1 MRRRI
6 FFQFVLCIS
15 LLGFS
20 NCKTSTQKPSV
31 ATKQVTQPTFKYHHE
46 IRQPKVKSEQPP
58 VLILLHGYGSNEKDL
73 FSFAEHIDERLL
85 VICPRAPKDLGP
97 NKYKWYSLSPSKSE
111 LRYNGAE
118 VLQTSKDIMTFVDE
132 VISNYKVDP
141 KRVYIGGFSQGAIL
155 TLGTGLLNSE
165 KIAGVV
171 CLSGH
176 LYGEF
181 AEQIPLTQGL
191 NGLSIFISHGR
202 QDKVLAFSKMDRD
215 AAYLKNKGIDVTA
228 RFYDSAHNI
237 SQENFRD
244 MVLWIRKHLDNN

>member
-1 MRRRI
+1 MNFRYCFQLI
-6 FFQFVLCIS
+6 IIVLTIGFFS
-15 LLGFS
+15 
-20 NCKTSTQKPSV
+20 CKTNTQKVPVTNEQV
-31 ATKQVTQPTFKYHHE
+31 APPTFIYHHE
-46 IRQPKVKSEQPP
+46 VRQPKVKSEHPP

-73 FSFAEHIDERLL
+73 FSFADHLDERLM
-85 VICPRAPKDLGP
+85 VIAPRAPKTMGP
-97 NKYKWYSLSPSKSE
+97 NQYKWYSLNPSKTE
-111 LRYNGAE
+111 LRYDGAE

-132 VISNYKVDP
+132 VISNYNVDP
-141 KRVYIGGFSQGAIL
+141 QKVYIGGFSQGAIL

-202 QDKVLAFSKMDRD
+202 SDKVLTFPKMDRD
-215 AAYLKNKGIDVTA
+215 AAYLKHKGIDVTA

-244 MVLWIRKHLDNN
+244 MMAWLSKKLDN

>member
-1 MRRRI
+1 MIRKI
-6 FFQFVLCIS
+6 GFPFVALFLII
-15 LLGFS
+15 GFS
-20 NCKTSTQKPSV
+20 NCKTNTQKAQASTEQI
-31 ATKQVTQPTFKYHHE
+31 AQPTFKYVHE

-73 FSFAEHIDERLL
+73 FSFAEHLDDRLM

-97 NKYKWYSLSPSKSE
+97 NKYKWYSLNPSETE
-111 LRYNGAE
+111 LRYDGAE
-118 VLQTSKDIMTFVDE
+118 VLQTSKNIMTFVDE
-132 VISNYKVDP
+132 VITNYKIDP

-165 KIAGVV
+165 KIAGVI

-176 LYGEF
+176 LYPEF

-202 QDKVLAFSKMDRD
+202 QDKVLAFPKMDRD
-215 AAYLKNKGIDVTA
+215 AAYLKIKGIDVTA

-244 MVLWIRKHLDNN
+244 MLGWLRKELD

>member
-1 MRRRI
+1 MKRKI
-6 FFQFVLCIS
+6 GFPFIALFLII
-15 LLGFS
+15 GFS
-20 NCKTSTQKPSV
+20 NCKTSTKKAQAPTEQV
-31 ATKQVTQPTFKYHHE
+31 AQPTFKYHHE
-46 IRQPKVKSEQPP
+46 IRQPKVKSENSP

-73 FSFAEHIDERLL
+73 FSFAEYLDDRLM
-85 VICPRAPKDLGP
+85 VIAPRAPQTLAS
-97 NKYKWYSLSPSKSE
+97 NKYKWYSLNPTESE
-111 LRYNGAE
+111 LRYDGAE
-118 VLQTSKDIMTFVDE
+118 VLQTSKDIMIFVEE

-141 KRVYIGGFSQGAIL
+141 QKVYIGGFSQGAIL

-176 LYGEF
+176 LYPEF

-202 QDKVLAFSKMDRD
+202 QDKVLAFSKMDKD

-244 MVLWIRKHLDNN
+244 MLAWLTKELD